1 MGSIFIHSLK
11 ERIKYNTVIFTIFT
25 TIKKGVKKQ
34 CLHQN
39 SQKKHATA

>member
-11 ERIKYNTVIFTIFT
+11 ERKQYHNVIFTIFT
-25 TIKKGVKKQ
+25 TIKKGVKK